1 MVLRLIAHIIAGIL
15 LTGFVVWL
23 IASLTDAAWKAVQ
36 RRAATRRSAVKLL
49 DAWSSLADAQREQ
62 LAPPPSRSHLRV
74 VKDDD
79 GF

>member
-23 IASLTDAAWKAVQ
+23 IASLTDAAWTTMQ

-49 DAWSSLADAQREQ
+49 DAWAALADAQREQ
-62 LAPPPSRSHLRV
+62 LDPPPSRSHLRV
-74 VKDDD
+74 VRDEKD
-79 GF
+79 